1 MMDYLRYN
9 KIECFCCG
17 PYQTNVWVYIEEKSR
32 QCLLVDA
39 APGSFEVLSPKLKDL
54 ELHLFLTH
62 GHWDHIADADLFQSR
77 LHAKIY
83 LHKDDFA
90 WLDEEQQ
97 RKIMPR
103 GYKFLNFKP
112 DVTLEGGETFKIAEK
127 SIEIMALPGHTQGQI
142 GIYLKNDACIFVGDT
157 LFKNG
162 FGRTDLFGGNLE
174 MLKKS
179 LEKLSALPAKTTVY
193 PGHGECTCVNNCFGK
208 RKR

>member
-1 MMDYLRYN
+1 M
-9 KIECFCCG
+9 IECFCCG

-32 QCLLVDA
+32 QCLLIDA
-39 APGSFEVLSPKLKDL
+39 APGSFEVLSPKLKDKGI
-54 ELHLFLTH
+54 HLFLTH

-112 DVTLEGGETFKIAEK
+112 DVALEGGETFKIAEK
-127 SIEIMALPGHTQGQI
+127 SIEIIALPGHTQGQI
-142 GIYLKNDACIFVGDT
+142 GIYLKDDACIFVGDT

-174 MLKKS
+174 MLKNS
-179 LEKLSALPAKTTVY
+179 LDKLSTLPGETTIY
-193 PGHGECTCVNNCFGK
+193 PGHGEYTCVNNCF
-208 RKR
+208 RKIRH